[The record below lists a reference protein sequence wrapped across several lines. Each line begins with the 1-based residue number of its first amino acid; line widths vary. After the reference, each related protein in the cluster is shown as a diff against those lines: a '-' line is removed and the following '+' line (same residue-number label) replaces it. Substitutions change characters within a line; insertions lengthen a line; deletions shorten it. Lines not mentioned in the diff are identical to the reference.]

1 MCFKRKKYAPITKS
15 FQGEIVLT
23 KEQSEILREM
33 FNPQREF
40 YNAVVKMIEE
50 IEESQIE
57 IDETELSK
65 RLKELADVY
74 NIPWQE
80 IKIEN
85 PKGKMVFVSCPNCG
99 APMHKGKC
107 EYCGTEYKQ

>member
-15 FQGEIVLT
+15 SQGEVVLT
-23 KEQSEILREM
+23 KEQQSERLREM
-33 FNPQREF
+33 FKPEHEF

-50 IEESQIE
+50 IEESEIE

-74 NIPWQE
+74 GIPWQE
-80 IKIEN
+80 IRIET
-85 PKGKMVFVSCPNCG
+85 PKEKKVFVSCPNCG
-99 APMHKGKC
+99 APLHGHKC
-107 EYCGTEYKQ
+107 DYCGTEP